1 MMSKPEETTASFDE
15 TFDKLVAGDLNAME
29 APPVEA
35 SEPVDEQPQPETV
48 EPEPEA
54 EPETEAAP
62 ETEPAAEKPSSE
74 AEDVLARLA
83 SLVKQTESKL
93 EPKPEPE
100 QPATEQQEPLYTPEE
115 QQFLESYEQDWTD
128 VSRAETLKRRVE
140 YRGLAQYIFNEVASE
155 FARLQAQVYQLI
167 RQTRQGELKSAV
179 NDYDAVMPQV
189 QKWIET
195 QPAYLQSAYK
205 QVIQQGSVDD
215 VADLVNRYRK
225 ETGGPA
231 PTSTRKTVAELPTPA
246 KQAVEALAPVSS
258 ERSAPAAHEPDA
270 NDFDSAFERAVAALK

>member
-1 MMSKPEETTASFDE
+1 
-15 TFDKLVAGDLNAME
+15 
-29 APPVEA
+29 VEA
-35 SEPVDEQPQPETV
+35 SEPVDEQPETV

-155 FARLQAQVYQLI
+155 FARLQAQVDQLMG
-167 RQTRQGELKSAV
+167 QTRQGELKSAV

-231 PTSTRKTVAELPTPA
+231 PGSSKKVVTELPAPA
-246 KQAVEALAPVSS
+246 KTAVAALAPVSS
-258 ERSAPAAHEPDA
+258 ERTAIAAAEPDM
-270 NDFDSAFERAVAALK
+270 NDFDAGFERALAELK